1 MVPSWDGIGVSWRHV
16 ASYLV
21 PCLAIS
27 SDLGGSLWLSEA
39 LLEPSWAI
47 LDAPAPRE
55 TFLPGSG
62 GGGRGMGILLLEGE
76 EGGWKEE
83 GVS

>member
-1 MVPSWDGIGVSWRHV
+1 MWDVMFG
-16 ASYLV
+16 
-21 PCLAIS
+21 
-27 SDLGGSLWLSEA
+27 LSEA
-39 LLEPSWAI
+39 LLEPYWAI
-47 LDAPAPRE
+47 LDAPPPRE